1 MNRLPILIPIVLC
14 AILATWLI
22 AGRSNTISAA
32 DTPKPPEDVERRLA
46 QLEQQVKRLET
57 LVPDQAAVMTKVA
70 YHFTNFYGA
79 LQRENWPLAD
89 FYLGETINNI
99 KWAVRVRPIRKDFN
113 NQDVDLAAIAQSI
126 ENTQFADMKKA
137 IAAKDKAKCIK
148 IYEET
153 LNACYGCHSA
163 ANKPFLKP
171 QKPVASEVKI
181 INFAPEASGQK

>member
-1 MNRLPILIPIVLC
+1 MNRFPVVAAMVLG
-14 AILATWLI
+14 AVATAWFI
-22 AGRSNTISAA
+22 TGRNNTTSAA
-32 DTPKPPEDVERRLA
+32 DTAKPPEDVQKQIADL
-46 QLEQQVKRLET
+46 QQQVKRLEG

-79 LQRENWPLAD
+79 LQHSNWPLAD

-99 KWAVRVRPIRKDFN
+99 KWAVRVRPVRKDFN
-113 NQDVDLAAIAQSI
+113 DQDVDLVAIAQSI

-137 IAAKDKAKCIK
+137 IAARDKTKCIK

-163 ANKPFLKP
+163 SNKPFLKP

-181 INFAPEASGQK
+181 INFDPEASGQK